1 MLEIM
6 RNQAQSWLAKVIL
19 GGIALSFALWGVG
32 DYFMNGNSENI
43 AEVDDAPISTL
54 EFQQAFERQIN
65 GYRAMMGRDL
75 SKDMIKQLG
84 LKSNTL
90 QTLINR
96 RLLVD
101 EAQQLGLTTSEAV
114 LVSQVRNNPSFQ
126 SAGSFD
132 PQAYRIITRNMGFR
146 TTIDYENEMRLNLM
160 VDVLQKA
167 IADGV
172 RISDVALRNRF
183 DRDYEQR
190 VIAAIMID
198 PDDLLASIT
207 INDADARA
215 WYDAHQD
222 RYQSEEKVA
231 AHIVVID
238 PQQMTDGIEVS
249 DEKISA
255 AYDQRIDTF
264 TTPQERQARQI
275 LLRVGLSADDADWK
289 KAEEKMKRVQARL
302 DAGEDFAVVAK
313 EESDDITAEDGGDL
327 GLVTADKLPPAVDE
341 VLFSMEKDT
350 ISDVIKSSNGLV
362 LLKLENIIPEGIK
375 PLADVRDDLLKS
387 LRLELAKEE
396 AYNLSQDLDDA
407 LGMEDS
413 LQAAAKASDITLHEI
428 SAMGRNEALADAV
441 LGSSQE
447 LLQLTFRGQPN
458 DVVHITELKDGRF
471 VAVEITQRLPPAL
484 LPFKDVAGS
493 VYDDAKA
500 DRALVNARKLAKALL
515 NNDGKIITQSPDD
528 VAQQAGQPKF
538 LSKPVRRNGSGDDS
552 TWLTQAI
559 IDAAFSTPKGKWKN
573 TMVETSRG
581 MAIVYSQDVIA
592 ASEDEFKEQKETILA
607 EAKRAKSAARFA
619 RWMASIRDQHDIV
632 THQGALDR
640 I

>member
-43 AEVDDAPISTL
+43 AEVDDSPISSL

-167 IADGV
+167 VADGV
-172 RISDVALRNRF
+172 RISDTELRNRF

-198 PDDLLASIT
+198 PDDLLAAIT

-215 WYDAHQD
+215 WYEAHQN
-222 RYQSEEKVA
+222 RYQSKEKIT

-238 PQQMTDGIEVS
+238 PQQMTADLEVS
-249 DEKISA
+249 DEKINAS
-255 AYDQRIDTF
+255 YDEKIDSF
-264 TTPQERQARQI
+264 TTPEERHARQI
-275 LLRVGLSADDADWK
+275 LLRVGLAADDADWE
-289 KAEEKMKRVQARL
+289 KAAEKMKRVQARL
-302 DAGEDFAVVAK
+302 AAGDDFAMVAK
-313 EESDDITAEDGGDL
+313 AESDDITAEDGGDL
-327 GLVTADKLPPAVDE
+327 GLITSGKLPPAVDE

-350 ISDVIKSSNGLV
+350 VSDAIKSSNGLV
-362 LLKLENIIPEGIK
+362 LLKLENIVAEGIK
-375 PLADVRDDLLKS
+375 PLAEVRDQLVES

-396 AYNLSQDLDDA
+396 AYNLSQDLDDG

-413 LQAAAKASDITLHEI
+413 LQAAAKATDITLHEI
-428 SAMGRNEALADAV
+428 PAMDRNEALADPL

-447 LLQLTFRGQPN
+447 LLQLTFRGQPG

-471 VAVEITQRLPPAL
+471 VAVEIVKRIQPEL

-500 DRALVNARKLAKALL
+500 DRALVNARKLANALL
-515 NNDGKIITQSPDD
+515 KNDGKLITQSPDD
-528 VAQQAGQPKF
+528 VAQQAGQAKF
-538 LSKPVRRNGSGDDS
+538 LSKPVSRSGLGDDS

-559 IDAAFSTPKGKWKN
+559 IDAAFNTPKGQWKN

-581 MAIVYSQDVIA
+581 MAIVYTQDVIA
-592 ASEDEFKEQKETILA
+592 ASEEEFEQQKETILT

-632 THQGALDR
+632 THQGVLDR